1 MAASSRCMTILP
13 MRLPPAAASLSLAL
27 AAPAWG
33 AGGHFDVDDATVLD
47 PGRCQA
53 ETWAVRAPAASATLL
68 HLGPGCRLGPVELGV
83 NVDRATTGG
92 EARTLLGPQLKWV
105 ADPLIGKLSAGVVW
119 SASYDLTNRGRA
131 AQTLY
136 VPLTWGVA
144 DKLWVHANLGID
156 RDTLGERWRRRG
168 LSGEWAASDRFTLI
182 AERVK
187 IVGDW
192 TSRLGGRINLSDAL
206 SVDLSAARA
215 GPRAERVYAVGL
227 NQEFGR

>member
-1 MAASSRCMTILP
+1 
-13 MRLPPAAASLSLAL
+13 MRLLPAAASLTLAL
-27 AAPAWG
+27 AVPAWA

-53 ETWAVRAPAASATLL
+53 ETWAVRAPAALATLL
-68 HLGPGCRLGPVELGV
+68 HLGPGCRVGPVEVGV
-83 NVDRATTGG
+83 NVDRATIAG
-92 EARTLLGPQLKWV
+92 EGRTLAGPQLKWV
-105 ADPLIGKLSAGVVW
+105 ADPLVDKLSAGVVW

-136 VPLTWGVA
+136 VPLTWWVA
-144 DKLWVHANLGID
+144 DTLRVHANLGID
-156 RDTLGERWRRRG
+156 RDTQGERWRRRG

-182 AERVK
+182 AERVQ

-192 TSRLGGRINLSDAL
+192 TSRLGGRVNLGDAL

-215 GPRAERVYAVGL
+215 GPRAGRVYAIGL
-227 NQEFGR
+227 NREFGR